1 MCLPFSSINHVSN
14 MTHENSADMPGLH
27 PGHDQRSVLSV
38 ADKGIPQAMSAS
50 ELSRQGWNV
59 LAGDLPFPI
68 AVLKQ
73 SALDHNSRWM
83 RSFIA
88 AAGVSLAPHGK
99 TTMSPQLFQRQIADG
114 CWGITVA
121 TAQQAAVAAQH
132 GIKRILIANQLVGRA
147 NIAIILDLLRRDP
160 SLDLY
165 CYVDSRAGGSML
177 HEAMVAVDTPP
188 LNVLLEIGFKGG
200 RTGCRDQAAVE
211 SVLDALAATGGKLK
225 LRGIAGYEGLITAE
239 TPEAT
244 ERAVAAFLDLLADT
258 LDRCQRRSAFKP
270 AADGNGEIIVT
281 AGGSTFFDLVAQRL
295 SPLVARGG
303 VRIVIRSGCYL
314 THDHGIYAD
323 DFPRLQGRIGPDLA
337 QRLGRLEPALYLWS
351 IVQSQ
356 PEPGLALLTLGKRDA
371 GHDAGLPRPV
381 LKRSVLT
388 GDISELTADW
398 RIDKMND
405 QHAYLC
411 LPDGASVEV
420 GDLICLGISH
430 PCTTFDKWR
439 EILVVDD
446 DWTVID
452 AIHTFF

>member
-1 MCLPFSSINHVSN
+1 MTPDLTMMPQLPSSL
-14 MTHENSADMPGLH
+14 TA
-27 PGHDQRSVLSV
+27 
-38 ADKGIPQAMSAS
+38 ADKGVPQSISIAD
-50 ELSRQGWNV
+50 LKTQGWNI
-59 LAGDLPFPI
+59 LMGDLPFPV

-114 CWGITVA
+114 CWGMTVA
-121 TAQQAAVAAQH
+121 TAQQAVIAAQH

-147 NIAIILDLLRRDP
+147 NIEIVLDLLRQDP

-165 CYVDSRAGGSML
+165 CYVDSSRGVVLLQQAVQAGTVRPM
-177 HEAMVAVDTPP
+177 
-188 LNVLLEIGFKGG
+188 NVLLEVGFKGG
-200 RTGCRDQAAVE
+200 RSGCRDQAAVNA
-211 SVLDALAATGGKLK
+211 VLDTLARAGDHLR
-225 LRGIAGYEGLITAE
+225 LRGIAGYEGLIAGE
-239 TPEAT
+239 TPAAT
-244 ERAVAAFLDLLADT
+244 EQAVAGFLDLLAAT
-258 LDRCQRRSAFKP
+258 VELCQQRGVFRP
-270 AADGNGEIIVT
+270 AADGEDEIIVT
-281 AGGSTFFDLVAQRL
+281 AGGSTFFDVVAQRL
-295 SPLVARGG
+295 SPLVRKGEI
-303 VRIVIRSGCYL
+303 RIVIRSGCYL
-314 THDHGIYAD
+314 THDHGSYAS
-323 DFPRLQGRIGPDLA
+323 DFPRLQQRIGPELA

-371 GHDAGLPRPV
+371 GHDAGLPQPV
-381 LKRSVLT
+381 LQRSAST
-388 GDISELTADW
+388 GEITRLTADW

-405 QHAYLC
+405 QHAYLS
-411 LPDGASVEV
+411 LPEGAPVEV

-439 EILVVDD
+439 EIFIVDD

-452 AIHTFF
+452 VLHTFF